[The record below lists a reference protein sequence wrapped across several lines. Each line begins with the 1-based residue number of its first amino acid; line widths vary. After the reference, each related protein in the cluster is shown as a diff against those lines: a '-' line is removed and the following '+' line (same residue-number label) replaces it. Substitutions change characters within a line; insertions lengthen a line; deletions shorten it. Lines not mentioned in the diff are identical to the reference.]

1 MKDAQPRAIL
11 LSEYRVPAFLVSH
24 VDLHVT
30 LGEDTTR
37 VRSRLTITRN
47 PAAAEPGAALR
58 LNGQALAL
66 LALALDGTPL
76 AAQDYS

>member
-37 VRSRLTITRN
+37 VRSRLTIARN
-47 PAAAEPGAALR
+47 PACAEQAAPLR
-58 LNGQALAL
+58 LNFARA
-66 LALALDGTPL
+66 D
-76 AAQDYS
+76 S